1 MIRLPPD
8 WKNIISLGKVVTARS
23 HFGHDDIFVM
33 HTNPW
38 KWDFLGGG
46 GGGWKMCWRDVSPF
60 LVWEIIK
67 TRNTG
72 VNQRAFLDCAHYAAA
87 WQSPWSNPEFLFG
100 TEVLLWARWKCPCV
114 PVVALL
120 FHTVWESVCVWVC
133 CYTYLMKSWTKV
145 PGGDLKGSRRGRGV
159 MFPSHPVSHR
169 ASSRARGEVFYPLM
183 NWDCWSK
190 VWIIEFLINYPELL
204 SDKSAPLQPPSSS
217 VVFYLIWSASCSPG
231 LALRCPCLI
240 NSNLVMEPEA
250 AAWLSVCFDGSYG
263 VCPLLWWF
271 FNDFYCLLRGNKSCF
286 F

>member
-46 GGGWKMCWRDVSPF
+46 GSGWKMCWRDVSPF

-100 TEVLLWARWKCPCV
+100 TEVLLWARWKCPC
-114 PVVALL
+114 
-120 FHTVWESVCVWVC
+120 
-133 CYTYLMKSWTKV
+133 
-145 PGGDLKGSRRGRGV
+145 GRFV
-159 MFPSHPVSHR
+159 VSHR
-169 ASSRARGEVFYPLM
+169 MRKCVCLGV
-183 NWDCWSK
+183 
-190 VWIIEFLINYPELL
+190 LL
-204 SDKSAPLQPPSSS
+204 HLFDEKLDKSARRWPEGFSQRKRSHVSFTSCLSPSVEPSEGRGFLS
-217 VVFYLIWSASCSPG
+217 TNE
-231 LALRCPCLI
+231 LR
-240 NSNLVMEPEA
+240 
-250 AAWLSVCFDGSYG
+250 
-263 VCPLLWWF
+263 LL
-271 FNDFYCLLRGNKSCF
+271 K
-286 F
+286 